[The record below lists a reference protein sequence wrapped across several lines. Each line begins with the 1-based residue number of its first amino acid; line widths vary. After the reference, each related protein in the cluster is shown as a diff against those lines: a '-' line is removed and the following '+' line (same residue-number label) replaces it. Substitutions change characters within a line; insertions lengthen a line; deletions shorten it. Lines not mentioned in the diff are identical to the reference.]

1 VYKHPLFL
9 TLSVLTLT
17 GCTMIPKYHRPAS
30 PVGGDWPAGQVYGK
44 IDRNGSAADIAWR
57 SFFTDPQLRKLIET
71 SLQNNRDLRVAALNV
86 ELARDQY
93 RIQRAALYP
102 TVGPEASGSR
112 GRSAAEVNGTTA
124 PILNN
129 QYNVGYAAAAYELD
143 LFGKLRSLT
152 REQQEKY
159 LASAEARTSV
169 QIALISQVAIGYLTL
184 REIDEQL
191 TVAHQTLAAV
201 QDSYQLNKRSFE
213 AGTASE
219 LDLSTAD
226 AQVQTAQV
234 HVLEFERQSALALN
248 SLTVL
253 VGQSLPADLQRGGSL
268 PTQAVATKLPAGLPS
283 DLLLRRP
290 DILESEHILK
300 AANADIGAARAA
312 FFPTIS
318 LTSSVGSS
326 SLALSK
332 LFSTA
337 AGTWAFA
344 PNISLPIFD
353 GGKNLASLDAANVS
367 KRIEVANYE
376 KSIQTAFREVADAL
390 AGKASFELQV
400 GAQEALVG
408 AEQKRYTLANARYR
422 QGVDNYLNVLSAQ
435 QDLYNAQQAL
445 IQSRFARLSSLIT
458 LYKALGGGWK

>member
-1 VYKHPLFL
+1 
-9 TLSVLTLT
+9 
-17 GCTMIPKYHRPAS
+17 MIPSYHRPAA
-30 PVGGDWPAGQVYGK
+30 PVAADWPAGQVYGK
-44 IDRNGSAADIAWR
+44 VDRNGTAADIAWR
-57 SFFTDPQLRKLIET
+57 SFFTDPQLRKLIEA

-93 RIQRAALYP
+93 RIQRSALYP
-102 TVGPEASGSR
+102 TIGPSADFSR
-112 GRSAAEVNGTTA
+112 GRSAAGVNGSTA
-124 PILNN
+124 ASLGN
-129 QYNVGYAAAAYELD
+129 QYDASYASASYELD

-152 REQQEKY
+152 RQQQEKY

-169 QIALISQVAIGYLTL
+169 QISLIAQVAISYLTL

-191 TVAHQTLAAV
+191 GVARQTLAAV

-226 AQVQTAQV
+226 AQVHTAQV
-234 HVLEFERQSALALN
+234 HQLDYERQAALAIN
-248 SLTVL
+248 ELTLL
-253 VGQSLPADLQRGGSL
+253 VGEPLPADLPRGKTLSAN
-268 PTQAVATKLPAGLPS
+268 AVLANLPAGLPS

-290 DILESEHILK
+290 DILESEHTLK

-318 LTSSVGSS
+318 LTSSVGTS
-326 SLALSK
+326 SLQLSK
-332 LFSTA
+332 LFSSP

-344 PNISLPIFD
+344 PQISVPIFD
-353 GGKNLASLDAANVS
+353 GGKNLASLDAAKVS
-367 KRIEVANYE
+367 KRIEVATYE
-376 KSIQTAFREVADAL
+376 KTIQTAFREVADAL
-390 AGKASFELQV
+390 AGKASYEKQV
-400 GAQEALVG
+400 GAQEALVA
-408 AEQKRYTLANARYR
+408 AESKRYTLANARYR

-435 QDLYNAQQAL
+435 QDLYSAQQAL
-445 IQSRFARLSSLIT
+445 IQSRFSRLSSLIT

>member
-1 VYKHPLFL
+1 MYKHPLFL
-9 TLSVLTLT
+9 TVSIIALT
-17 GCTMIPKYHRPAS
+17 GCTMIPKYQRPAS
-30 PVGGDWPAGQVYGK
+30 PVGADWPAGQVYGK

-57 SFFTDPQLRKLIET
+57 SFFTDPQLRKLIEAA
-71 SLQNNRDLRVAALNV
+71 LQNNRDLRVAALNV

-93 RIQRAALYP
+93 RAQRAALYP
-102 TVGPEASGSR
+102 TVGPSASGYR
-112 GRSAAEVNGTTA
+112 GRSAAEVNGATQA
-124 PILNN
+124 SLGN
-129 QYNVGYAAAAYELD
+129 QYNIGYAAAAYELD

-152 REQQEKY
+152 RQQQEKY

-191 TVAHQTLAAV
+191 AVAHQTLAAV

-234 HVLEFERQSALALN
+234 HVLEFERQTALALN

-253 VGQSLPADLQRGGSL
+253 VGQSLPADLQRGGAL

-318 LTSSVGSS
+318 LTSSIGGSS
-326 SLALSK
+326 LELSK
-332 LFSTA
+332 LFSKSA
-337 AGTWAFA
+337 ATWAFA
-344 PNISLPIFD
+344 PNLSLPIFD
-353 GGKNLASLDAANVS
+353 GGKNMANLDAANIS

-400 GAQEALVG
+400 GAQESLVG